1 MNLHMFIC
9 IDMCRRQTRRRAS
22 LFAHQDMESKPNA
35 SRIHAPVRMDYSGPF
50 MIEARKP
57 PPDPVTLQLVVSAE
71 DTVATL
77 KGRLASQREDWSSE
91 QMNVILQGK
100 FLQDPQT
107 MAECELKNGD
117 FVVITGM
124 VARDFRRPAQEEAE
138 LRREGEGEEGTPF
151 FAPPAVVNLPTDN
164 QSIERT

>member
-1 MNLHMFIC
+1 MLHT
-9 IDMCRRQTRRRAS
+9 CRLSCLCKQGLACQDGARVEVTEREQALTH
-22 LFAHQDMESKPNA
+22 LFG
-35 SRIHAPVRMDYSGPF
+35 MDYSGPF